1 MLQVQNLSQSIGRVQ
16 LLHGIS
22 CTAKDGTI
30 TALLGPNGAGKTTLL
45 RSIMGLLPVPKAP
58 SLRQGLG
65 GQAGAENLISFDGNI
80 INSWTVAQ
88 RVSAGLVYLPQHPSL
103 LTDMSVKDN
112 LQLVFSYHKYWETSL
127 GDAAVQAKAT
137 FLQERDRWLALTGLS
152 EHLEKQAGVL
162 SGGQKRKLEV
172 VRALLMHPK
181 VMLLDEPFAGV
192 DPKSIYE
199 LKELFVTLAQSGVGL
214 LISDHHVDQLLAISS
229 HIYVVIAGRVVTQG
243 DVKDIM
249 ADEETKERYLGGAF
263 YEEMAKKFL

>member
-1 MLQVQNLSQSIGRVQ
+1 MLQVRNLSQSIGRVQ

-22 CTAKDGTI
+22 CVAKDGTI

-45 RSIMGLLPVPKAP
+45 RSIIGLLPAP
-58 SLRQGLG
+58 PRTMYFQSQDVS
-65 GQAGAENLISFDGNI
+65 A
-80 INSWTVAQ
+80 WTVAQ
-88 RVSAGLVYLPQHPSL
+88 RVAAGLVYLPQHPSL

-112 LQLVFSYHKYWETSL
+112 LQLVFAYHPHWETSA

-137 FLQERDRWLALTGLS
+137 FLSERDRWLALTGLTD
-152 EHLEKQAGVL
+152 HLSKPAGVL

-181 VMLLDEPFAGV
+181 IVLLDEPFAGV

-214 LISDHHVDQLLAISS
+214 LISDHHVEQLLSIAS

-243 DVKDIM
+243 DVRDIM

>member
-1 MLQVQNLSQSIGRVQ
+1 MLQVQNLSQSIGRLQ

-22 CTAKDGTI
+22 CGVKDGTI

-45 RSIMGLLPVPKAP
+45 RSIIGLLPAP
-58 SLRQGLG
+58 ARTIFFQD
-65 GQAGAENLISFDGNI
+65 QDIST
-80 INSWTVAQ
+80 WTVAA
-88 RVSAGLVYLPQHPSL
+88 RVAAGLVYLPQHPSL
-103 LTDMSVKDN
+103 LSDMSVKDN
-112 LQLVFSYHKYWETSL
+112 LQLVFSYHKYWESVP
-127 GDAAVQAKAT
+127 GDEAVQAKAT

-152 EHLEKQAGVL
+152 EHLKKPAGVL

-181 VMLLDEPFAGV
+181 IVLLDEPFAGV

-199 LKELFVTLAQSGVGL
+199 LKELFVSLSQSGVGL

-229 HIYVVIAGRVVTQG
+229 HIYVVMAGRVVTQG
-243 DVKDIM
+243 DVTDIM
-249 ADEETKERYLGGAF
+249 ADKETKERYLGGAF

>member
-22 CTAKDGTI
+22 CVAKDGTI

-45 RSIMGLLPVPKAP
+45 RSIMGLLPVPKPKGRSIDA
-58 SLRQGLG
+58 
-65 GQAGAENLISFDGNI
+65 ISYSGEI

-88 RVSAGLVYLPQHPSL
+88 RVNAGLVYLPQHPSL

-112 LQLVFSYHKYWETSL
+112 LQLVFSYHPHWETSSL
-127 GDAAVQAKAT
+127 DAALQAKAT

-152 EHLEKQAGVL
+152 EHLQKTAGVL

-172 VRALLMHPK
+172 VRSLLMHPK
-181 VMLLDEPFAGV
+181 IMLLDEPFAGV

-229 HIYVVIAGRVVTQG
+229 HIYVVMAGRVVTEG
-243 DVKDIM
+243 DVTDIM

>member
-22 CTAKDGTI
+22 CVAKDGTI

-45 RSIMGLLPVPKAP
+45 RSIMGLLPIPKA
-58 SLRQGLG
+58 QGRSIDAISYG
-65 GQAGAENLISFDGNI
+65 GQI

-112 LQLVFSYHKYWETSL
+112 LQLVFSYHPHWETSS
-127 GDAAVQAKAT
+127 GDAAVQTKAT
-137 FLQERDRWLALTGLS
+137 FLQERDRWLELTGLT
-152 EHLEKQAGVL
+152 EHLKKPAGIL

-181 VMLLDEPFAGV
+181 IMLLDEPFAGV

-199 LKELFVTLAQSGVGL
+199 LKELFVTLSKSGVGL
-214 LISDHHVDQLLAISS
+214 LISDHHVEQLLAISS
-229 HIYVVIAGRVVTQG
+229 HIYVVMAGRVVTEG
-243 DVKDIM
+243 NVTDIM
-249 ADEETKERYLGGAF
+249 ADEETKERYLGGEF